1 MRSTTVM
8 IILGCLL
15 LVQGCKSPPS
25 RTPPPTPPPS
35 SSPSSSPPSSPS
47 SPSRP
52 TPPTSSPSSPSKPS
66 PSNPSQSQQKKSSS
80 QQSSSK
86 QSSSKQSSSKQSP
99 AKESSSKKS
108 SSESQ
113 SSSESSSQQSS
124 EQSSQ
129 QSSQQQQSGS
139 EQPPSQQGESSQ
151 DRQQR
156 TQAGTDLQAAGE
168 DVASVADLLGDAQ
181 SQTANDG
188 STQPES
194 DSNESGSEP
203 EDPLIPKMEPTDS
216 QSDELVFDESSAN
229 DQQVDGD
236 SMQQGSEGQ
245 QNETMAQSQGD
256 AAAGDEMMPGGDS
269 GSMPN
274 TSGNPADAKSDSGSG
289 SDSMNDTAAQ
299 ENADGGLS
307 EDIAAAQ
314 EALEQAGI
322 ALQAAGEAVSG
333 AETDAELQQAED
345 LLADARVGIL
355 IAEQALS
362 DIDAQHSG
370 DGSELRARAN
380 DALGDANVQLVIAT
394 QAVLNARTGMPDY
407 EGTELP
413 SGTQVVVVGELGT
426 LDDELN
432 ESLII
437 FDDQIETARAIIINS
452 SAPPISE
459 STKNRLPGSKGQ
471 GLVLVTGDGPPD
483 ESPQTDGSAQ
493 PSVVT
498 STVPGNKDE
507 QTVASATPDDI
518 PSAQGDDIVAQQ
530 LREAAIDETDPE
542 LKAKLWEEYKR
553 YKEGL

>member
-15 LVQGCKSPPS
+15 LVQGCKSPSS

-86 QSSSKQSSSKQSP
+86 QSP

-124 EQSSQ
+124 E

-256 AAAGDEMMPGGDS
+256 AAAGDEMMPSGDS

-274 TSGNPADAKSDSGSG
+274 TSGNPADAESDSGSG

-432 ESLII
+432 ESLIL

-459 STKNRLPGSKGQ
+459 STKNRLPGGQGQ

>member
-86 QSSSKQSSSKQSP
+86 QSSSKQSP

-124 EQSSQ
+124 E

-362 DIDAQHSG
+362 DIDAQHRG

-498 STVPGNKDE
+498 STVPGKKDE

>member
-15 LVQGCKSPPS
+15 LVQGCKSPSS
-25 RTPPPTPPPS
+25 RTPPPTPP
-35 SSPSSSPPSSPS
+35 PSSSPPSSPS

-86 QSSSKQSSSKQSP
+86 QSP

-124 EQSSQ
+124 E

-274 TSGNPADAKSDSGSG
+274 TSGNPADAESDSGSG

-299 ENADGGLS
+299 KNADGGLS

-471 GLVLVTGDGPPD
+471 GLVLVTGDGPQD
-483 ESPQTDGSAQ
+483 ENPQTDGSAQ

-498 STVPGNKDE
+498 STVPGNKDK

>member
-25 RTPPPTPPPS
+25 RTPPPTPPPA

-80 QQSSSK
+80 Q

-471 GLVLVTGDGPPD
+471 GLVLVTGDGPQD
-483 ESPQTDGSAQ
+483 EK
-493 PSVVT
+493 
-498 STVPGNKDE
+498 STN
-507 QTVASATPDDI
+507 
-518 PSAQGDDIVAQQ
+518 
-530 LREAAIDETDPE
+530 R
-542 LKAKLWEEYKR
+542 R
-553 YKEGL
+553 

>member
-99 AKESSSKKS
+99 AKESSSKES

-124 EQSSQ
+124 E

>member
-86 QSSSKQSSSKQSP
+86 QSP

-124 EQSSQ
+124 E

-168 DVASVADLLGDAQ
+168 DVASVADLLDDAQ

-256 AAAGDEMMPGGDS
+256 AAAGDEMMPSGDS

-274 TSGNPADAKSDSGSG
+274 TSGNPADAESDSGSG

-432 ESLII
+432 ESLIL

>member
-15 LVQGCKSPPS
+15 LVQGCKSPSS

-86 QSSSKQSSSKQSP
+86 QSP

-124 EQSSQ
+124 E

-274 TSGNPADAKSDSGSG
+274 TSGNPADAESDSGSG

-299 ENADGGLS
+299 KNADGGLS

-432 ESLII
+432 ESLIL

-471 GLVLVTGDGPPD
+471 GLVLVTGDGPQD
-483 ESPQTDGSAQ
+483 ENPQTDGSAQ

-498 STVPGNKDE
+498 STVPGNKDK

>member
-15 LVQGCKSPPS
+15 LVQGCKSPSS

-86 QSSSKQSSSKQSP
+86 QSP

-124 EQSSQ
+124 E

-256 AAAGDEMMPGGDS
+256 AAAGDEMMPSGDS

-274 TSGNPADAKSDSGSG
+274 TSGNPADAESDSGSG

>member
-86 QSSSKQSSSKQSP
+86 QSSSKQSP

-124 EQSSQ
+124 E

>member
-15 LVQGCKSPPS
+15 LVQGCKSPS
-25 RTPPPTPPPS
+25 SQTPPPTPP
-35 SSPSSSPPSSPS
+35 PSSSPPSSPS

-52 TPPTSSPSSPSKPS
+52 TPPTSSPSSPAKPS

-80 QQSSSK
+80 Q
-86 QSSSKQSSSKQSP
+86 QSSSKQSP

-124 EQSSQ
+124 E

-256 AAAGDEMMPGGDS
+256 AAAGDEMMPSGDS

-274 TSGNPADAKSDSGSG
+274 TSGNPADAESDSGSG

-299 ENADGGLS
+299 KNADGGLS

-370 DGSELRARAN
+370 DDSELRARAN

-432 ESLII
+432 ESLIL

-471 GLVLVTGDGPPD
+471 GLVLVTGDGPQD
-483 ESPQTDGSAQ
+483 ENPQTDGSAQ

-498 STVPGNKDE
+498 STVPGNKDK

-542 LKAKLWEEYKR
+542 LKAKLWEEYKS

>member
-86 QSSSKQSSSKQSP
+86 QSP

-124 EQSSQ
+124 E

-236 SMQQGSEGQ
+236 SVQQGSEGQ

>member
-15 LVQGCKSPPS
+15 LVQGCKSPS
-25 RTPPPTPPPS
+25 SQTPPPTPP
-35 SSPSSSPPSSPS
+35 PSSSPPSSPS

-86 QSSSKQSSSKQSP
+86 QSP

-124 EQSSQ
+124 E

-168 DVASVADLLGDAQ
+168 DVASAADLLGDAQ
-181 SQTANDG
+181 SQAANDG

-194 DSNESGSEP
+194 DPNESGSEP

-256 AAAGDEMMPGGDS
+256 AAGGDEMMPSGDS

-274 TSGNPADAKSDSGSG
+274 TSGNPADAESDSGSG

-299 ENADGGLS
+299 KNADGGLS

-432 ESLII
+432 ESLIL

-471 GLVLVTGDGPPD
+471 GLVLVTGDGPQD
-483 ESPQTDGSAQ
+483 ENPQTDGSAQ

-498 STVPGNKDE
+498 STVPGNKDK

>member
-86 QSSSKQSSSKQSP
+86 QSSSKQSP

-124 EQSSQ
+124 E

-236 SMQQGSEGQ
+236 SVQQGSEGQ

>member
-15 LVQGCKSPPS
+15 LVQGCKSPSS

-86 QSSSKQSSSKQSP
+86 QSSSKQSP

-124 EQSSQ
+124 E

-274 TSGNPADAKSDSGSG
+274 TSGNPADAESDSGSG

-299 ENADGGLS
+299 KNADGGLS

-380 DALGDANVQLVIAT
+380 DALGDANLQLVIAT

-432 ESLII
+432 ESLIL

-471 GLVLVTGDGPPD
+471 GLVLVTGDGPQD
-483 ESPQTDGSAQ
+483 ENPQTDGSAQ

-498 STVPGNKDE
+498 STVPGNKDK

>member
-15 LVQGCKSPPS
+15 LVQGCKSPSS

-86 QSSSKQSSSKQSP
+86 QSSSKQSP

-124 EQSSQ
+124 E

-256 AAAGDEMMPGGDS
+256 AAAGDEMMPSGDS

-274 TSGNPADAKSDSGSG
+274 TSGNPADAESDSGSG

-299 ENADGGLS
+299 KNADGGLS

-432 ESLII
+432 ESLIL

-471 GLVLVTGDGPPD
+471 GLVLVTGDGPQD
-483 ESPQTDGSAQ
+483 ENPQTDGSAQ

-498 STVPGNKDE
+498 STVPGNKDK

>member
-15 LVQGCKSPPS
+15 LVQGCKSPSS

-86 QSSSKQSSSKQSP
+86 QSSSKQSP

-124 EQSSQ
+124 E

-256 AAAGDEMMPGGDS
+256 AAAGDEMMPSGDS

-274 TSGNPADAKSDSGSG
+274 TSGNPADAESDSGSG

-299 ENADGGLS
+299 KNADGGLS

-432 ESLII
+432 ESLIL

-471 GLVLVTGDGPPD
+471 GLVLVTGDGPQD
-483 ESPQTDGSAQ
+483 ENPQTDGSAQ

>member
-1 MRSTTVM
+1 M

-86 QSSSKQSSSKQSP
+86 QSSSKQSP

-124 EQSSQ
+124 E

-471 GLVLVTGDGPPD
+471 GLVLVTGDGPQD
-483 ESPQTDGSAQ
+483 DNPQTDGSAQ

>member
-1 MRSTTVM
+1 M
-8 IILGCLL
+8 
-15 LVQGCKSPPS
+15 
-25 RTPPPTPPPS
+25 
-35 SSPSSSPPSSPS
+35 
-47 SPSRP
+47 
-52 TPPTSSPSSPSKPS
+52 
-66 PSNPSQSQQKKSSS
+66 
-80 QQSSSK
+80 
-86 QSSSKQSSSKQSP
+86 
-99 AKESSSKKS
+99 
-108 SSESQ
+108 
-113 SSSESSSQQSS
+113 
-124 EQSSQ
+124 
-129 QSSQQQQSGS
+129 
-139 EQPPSQQGESSQ
+139 
-151 DRQQR
+151 
-156 TQAGTDLQAAGE
+156 
-168 DVASVADLLGDAQ
+168 ASVADLLGDAQ

-471 GLVLVTGDGPPD
+471 GLVLVTGDGPQD
-483 ESPQTDGSAQ
+483 ENPQTDGSAQ

>member
-15 LVQGCKSPPS
+15 LVQGCKSPS
-25 RTPPPTPPPS
+25 SQTPPPTPP
-35 SSPSSSPPSSPS
+35 PSSSPPSSPS

-86 QSSSKQSSSKQSP
+86 QSSSKQSP

-113 SSSESSSQQSS
+113 SSSESSNQQSS
-124 EQSSQ
+124 E

-432 ESLII
+432 ESLIL

-471 GLVLVTGDGPPD
+471 GLVLVTGDGPQD
-483 ESPQTDGSAQ
+483 ENPQTDGSAQ

-498 STVPGNKDE
+498 STVPGNKDK

>member
-15 LVQGCKSPPS
+15 LVQGCKSPSS

-86 QSSSKQSSSKQSP
+86 QSSSKQSP

-124 EQSSQ
+124 E

-256 AAAGDEMMPGGDS
+256 AAAGDEMMPSGDS

-274 TSGNPADAKSDSGSG
+274 TSGNPADAESDSGSG

-432 ESLII
+432 ESLIL

-471 GLVLVTGDGPPD
+471 GLVLVTGDGPQD
-483 ESPQTDGSAQ
+483 ENPQTDGSAQ

-498 STVPGNKDE
+498 STVPGNKDK

>member
-15 LVQGCKSPPS
+15 LVQGCKSPS
-25 RTPPPTPPPS
+25 SQTPP
-35 SSPSSSPPSSPS
+35 PSSSPPSSPS

-52 TPPTSSPSSPSKPS
+52 TPPKSSPSSPSKPS

-86 QSSSKQSSSKQSP
+86 QSP

-108 SSESQ
+108 SSKSQ
-113 SSSESSSQQSS
+113 SSSESSNQQSS
-124 EQSSQ
+124 E

-168 DVASVADLLGDAQ
+168 DVASAADLLGDAQ
-181 SQTANDG
+181 SQAANDG

-194 DSNESGSEP
+194 DPNESGNEP

-229 DQQVDGD
+229 DRQVDGA
-236 SMQQGSEGQ
+236 SVQQSGEGQ

-256 AAAGDEMMPGGDS
+256 AAAGDEMMPDGDS
-269 GSMPN
+269 GSMAN
-274 TSGNPADAKSDSGSG
+274 TSGNLADSESASNSG
-289 SDSMNDTAAQ
+289 SDSMNDNPAQ
-299 ENADGGLS
+299 ENANGGLS
-307 EDIAAAQ
+307 EDIVAAQ
-314 EALEQAGI
+314 EALKQAGV
-322 ALQAAGEAVSG
+322 ALQTAGEAVSG

-355 IAEQALS
+355 IAEQELS
-362 DIDAQHSG
+362 DIDAQGSG
-370 DGSELRARAN
+370 HGSEIRERAN
-380 DALGDANVQLVIAT
+380 DVLGDANLQLVIAT

-407 EGTELP
+407 ESTVFP
-413 SGTQVVVVGELGT
+413 SGTQAVVVGEIST

-459 STKNRLPGSKGQ
+459 STKNRLPGGQGQ
-471 GLVLVTGDGPPD
+471 GLVLVTGNGPKD

-498 STVPGNKDE
+498 STIPGNKDE

-530 LREAAIDETDPE
+530 LREAAIDETDSE
-542 LKAKLWEEYKR
+542 LKAKLWEEYKK

>member
-15 LVQGCKSPPS
+15 LVQGCKSPSS

-86 QSSSKQSSSKQSP
+86 QSP

-124 EQSSQ
+124 E

-256 AAAGDEMMPGGDS
+256 AAAGDEMMPSGDS

-274 TSGNPADAKSDSGSG
+274 TSGNPADAESDSGSG

-432 ESLII
+432 ESLIL

-471 GLVLVTGDGPPD
+471 GLVLVTGDGPQD
-483 ESPQTDGSAQ
+483 ENPQTDGSAQ

-498 STVPGNKDE
+498 STVPGNKDK

>member
-86 QSSSKQSSSKQSP
+86 QSSSKQSP

-124 EQSSQ
+124 E

-471 GLVLVTGDGPPD
+471 GLVLVTGDGPQD
-483 ESPQTDGSAQ
+483 DNPQTDGSAQ

>member
-86 QSSSKQSSSKQSP
+86 QSSSKQSP

-124 EQSSQ
+124 E

-256 AAAGDEMMPGGDS
+256 AAAGDEMMPSGDS

-274 TSGNPADAKSDSGSG
+274 TSGNPADAESDSGSG

-432 ESLII
+432 ESLIL

-471 GLVLVTGDGPPD
+471 GLVLVTGDGPQD
-483 ESPQTDGSAQ
+483 ENPQTDGSAQ

-498 STVPGNKDE
+498 STVPGNKDK